1 MQRIFKI
8 SKWLHKYI
16 GLVLLLFI
24 IWMSIS
30 GILMNHPNLI
40 SGISVPSWLLPPQ
53 YKIQNWNRSALT
65 DLVFSS
71 KNSNTAYLAGKQ
83 GIWKTVDA
91 GQTFTPFTN
100 GLPNSDYYNKT
111 KDLLLLEESNLLLAG
126 TNGGLYACNLNDGIW
141 QSIKLA
147 EEKEQVVKI
156 LKIENQLVAVTPSGI
171 FLSPIE
177 GKNFHF
183 KKAHLTRQESQE
195 RISLVKLFFDLH
207 DGRIWGLPGKL
218 IFDATGL
225 IIIFLSLSAFYTWY
239 FPWQRRRNKNSV
251 LLSNPKSRRLFKFMF
266 KYHLKIGIW
275 IFVVLLIISGTGL
288 FMRPPLLVALAGGSI
303 PASLYPGFREQ
314 NPWEEKIQNALYDA
328 VEDKVILQCTD
339 GFWVS
344 KNFHEPFAQSELPAP
359 VFVMGATVFEPYGA
373 GGYLV
378 GSFNGIYHLERES
391 QKVIDLLT
399 NKEAKNV
406 SPMKPGD
413 YMVTGYF
420 KTPDGKEFI
429 TNHEKGLVAI
439 NGAMAQSLLNM
450 PEEMMTNP
458 KFPLWNYLFEIH
470 NGRFFQD
477 ITGKF
482 YILILPIGSLLFIL
496 ISVSGLYDW
505 LFLNVLRKTH
515 A

>member
-1 MQRIFKI
+1 MQSIFKI

-16 GLVLLLFI
+16 GLVLLLFM

-30 GILMNHPNLI
+30 GILMNHPGLI
-40 SGISVPSWLLPPQ
+40 SKISVPAWLLPPQ
-53 YKIQNWNRSALT
+53 YQIKNWNRSALV
-65 DLVFSS
+65 DLVFPRE
-71 KNSNTAYLAGKQ
+71 NPDTAYLAGKQ
-83 GIWKTVDA
+83 GIWKTIDA
-91 GQTFTPFTN
+91 GQTFTPFAN

-111 KDLLLLEESNLLLAG
+111 KDLLLLEESNQLLAG
-126 TNGGLYACNLNDGIW
+126 TDGGLYVCDFNDGIW
-141 QSIKLA
+141 QAIELG
-147 EEKEQVVKI
+147 EERIQVVKI
-156 LKIENQLVAVTPSGI
+156 LNIENQLVAVTPSGI
-171 FLSPIE
+171 FLSPI
-177 GKNFHF
+177 KNNSFNF
-183 KKAHLTRQESQE
+183 KEARLIRQEKEE

-207 DGRIWGLPGKL
+207 DGKVWGLPGKL

-239 FPWQRRRNKNSV
+239 FPWQRKRNKDSV
-251 LLSNPKSRRLFKFMF
+251 LLANPNSRRLFKFMF

-275 IFVVLLIISGTGL
+275 IFAILLIIGGTGF
-288 FMRPPLLVALAGGSI
+288 FMRPPLLVALANGSI
-303 PASLYPGFREQ
+303 PASLYPGFREH

-328 VEDKVILQCTD
+328 VEDKIILQCTD

-344 KNFHEPFAQSELPAP
+344 KSFHEPFVKSEIPAP
-359 VFVMGATVFEPYGA
+359 VFVMGTTVFEPYGT

-378 GSFNGIYHLERES
+378 GSFNGIYHLDRET
-391 QKVIDLLT
+391 QKAIDMLT

-406 SPMKPGD
+406 SPMRPGD

-420 KTPDGKEFI
+420 KTPGGKEFI

-439 NGAMAQSLLNM
+439 NGAADESFLNM
-450 PEEMMTNP
+450 PEEMTTNP

-482 YILILPIGSLLFIL
+482 YILILPLGSLLFVL
-496 ISVSGLYDW
+496 ISISGLYDW
-505 LFLNVLRKTH
+505 LFLNVLKKTQ